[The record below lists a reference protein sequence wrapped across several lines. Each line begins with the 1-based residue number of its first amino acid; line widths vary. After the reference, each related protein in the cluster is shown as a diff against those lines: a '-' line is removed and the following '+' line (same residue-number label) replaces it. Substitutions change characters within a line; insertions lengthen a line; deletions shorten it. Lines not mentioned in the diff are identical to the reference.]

1 MNLEFSKTTHN
12 VYLRHTYY
20 EPHTYTILNLNRI
33 ASRPNVSK
41 SYLQNLS
48 NALFRY
54 ILENILLKK
63 QFILKTLDTS

>member
-1 MNLEFSKTTHN
+1 MINVSSVKQKTKKY
-12 VYLRHTYY
+12 V
-20 EPHTYTILNLNRI
+20 ILNLNRI
-33 ASRPNVSK
+33 ASRPNDTK

-63 QFILKTLDTS
+63 QFILKTLDS